1 MKRDHYEFGER
12 ISRDLEARRAARKLL
27 GVEENASEEALKKAY
42 RQASLQF
49 HPDHN
54 PNDSDAHKKF
64 LLVNCAYRLLVE
76 DQPCEMLLDEIKS
89 LPGAPEDDKYKLD
102 NPWGHFLWW
111 REKFFE

>member
-1 MKRDHYEFGER
+1 MKRDDYEFGQR
-12 ISRDLEARRAARKLL
+12 ISRDLEARRAARKIL
-27 GVEENASEEALKKAY
+27 GVEEDASKEALKKAY

-54 PNDSDAHKKF
+54 PNGGDAHRKF
-64 LLVNCAYRLLVE
+64 LLLKCAYRLLAE
-76 DQPCEMLLDEIKS
+76 DEPCEMMLDEIKFW
-89 LPGAPEDDKYKLD
+89 LGAPEDDKHELN